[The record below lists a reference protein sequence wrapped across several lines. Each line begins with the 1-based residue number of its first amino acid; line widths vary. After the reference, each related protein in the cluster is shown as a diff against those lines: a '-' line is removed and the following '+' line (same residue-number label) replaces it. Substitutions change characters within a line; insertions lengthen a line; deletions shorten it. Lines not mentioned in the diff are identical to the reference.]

1 MTTPPQDWDAGL
13 YASKHGYVHALVAD
27 LMDEIEDWPGLRV
40 VDVGC
45 GTGEL
50 TEELRR
56 RGAEVVGVDSSLA
69 MVRAAQERVP
79 GLDFRTGDA
88 RDLPWKEELDVV
100 FSNAA
105 LHWVREADQV
115 AASFAKALRSGGR
128 LLLEMGGSGN
138 VAAIRGALAEALT
151 ERNHHE
157 NAATMPWYFPTVG
170 QYAAHL
176 EDAGF
181 LVKRAALFERPTT
194 LEGEEGMANW
204 LRMFARAYFDG
215 LDEAETQAVTSAVVK
230 RLRGSLYRDGQW
242 HADYVRLRMHAE
254 KR

>member
-1 MTTPPQDWDAGL
+1 MTKPTQDWDAGL
-13 YASKHGYVHALVAD
+13 YASKHGYVHSLVAD
-27 LMDEIEDWPGLRV
+27 LVDEIDDWTGLRV

-50 TEELRR
+50 TDELRR
-56 RGAEVVGVDSSLA
+56 RGAEVVGVDSSLP
-69 MVRAAQERVP
+69 MIRAAQERFT
-79 GLDFRTGDA
+79 GLDLQTGDA
-88 RDLPWKEELDVV
+88 RNLSWEGELDVV

-105 LHWVREADQV
+105 LHWVPEADQV
-115 AASFAKALRSGGR
+115 AASFARALKSGGR

-138 VAAIRGALAEALT
+138 VAAIRDALT
-151 ERNHHE
+151 ETLTERGHRA

-181 LVKRAALFERPTT
+181 VVKRGALFERPTT

-204 LRMFARAYFDG
+204 LQMFARAFFEG
-215 LDEAETQAVTSAVVK
+215 LDAAEVQAVTSAVANK
-230 RLRGSLYRDGQW
+230 LRASLYRNGQW
-242 HADYVRLRMHAE
+242 HADYVRLRMYAE